1 MLTPRT
7 RSGQQRRT
15 EHQRAG
21 RRRCVLTCHL
31 AGRAERVFA
40 SLVGLGAVTPPEK
53 MQVDPDDRLHVLLDD
68 LRHEIKRLN
77 ENLEEFDG
85 DQEVTFPDEFR

>member
-1 MLTPRT
+1 MLTREFGPRK
-7 RSGQQRRT
+7 
-15 EHQRAG
+15 
-21 RRRCVLTCHL
+21 LT
-31 AGRAERVFA
+31 VF
-40 SLVGLGAVTPPEK
+40 VGLGAVTPPEK
-53 MQVDPDDRLHVLLDD
+53 MQVDPNDRLHVLLDD

>member
-1 MLTPRT
+1 MSTI
-7 RSGQQRRT
+7 
-15 EHQRAG
+15 
-21 RRRCVLTCHL
+21 
-31 AGRAERVFA
+31 
-40 SLVGLGAVTPPEK
+40 
-53 MQVDPDDRLHVLLDD
+53 DD